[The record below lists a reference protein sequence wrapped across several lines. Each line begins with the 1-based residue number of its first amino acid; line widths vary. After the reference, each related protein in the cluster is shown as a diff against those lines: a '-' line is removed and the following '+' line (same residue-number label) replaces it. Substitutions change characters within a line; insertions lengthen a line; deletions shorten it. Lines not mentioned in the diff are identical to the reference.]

1 MRTYEDEYKELVA
14 WMRIKNKEYTKKIK
28 NDTEPTQGYDGEST
42 YERQQVVWEYN
53 RRLDELK
60 KKYGK
65 DKVAA
70 TQDSEPAEPVTK
82 SRKFGQVIQP
92 V

>member
-1 MRTYEDEYKELVA
+1 MKTYESERRELSE
-14 WMRIKNKEYTKKIK
+14 WLKKANFEADK
-28 NDTEPTQGYDGEST
+28 KVNNLPERGGYDEMQIRLIVSR
-42 YERQQVVWEYN
+42 EWN